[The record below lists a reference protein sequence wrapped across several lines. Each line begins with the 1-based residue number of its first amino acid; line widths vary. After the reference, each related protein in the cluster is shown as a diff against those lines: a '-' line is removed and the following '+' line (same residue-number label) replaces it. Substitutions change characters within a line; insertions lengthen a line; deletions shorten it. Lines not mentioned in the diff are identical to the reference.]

1 MLLSYQ
7 SKTVRHW
14 EYKRIKCGWFWYQLM
29 SNYAPKWKPD
39 DRVNYKQHFG
49 EIFSNGISVADNQS
63 KISRLCCREKKYNI
77 QSVPRIEIFAE
88 CLKKYNDMA
97 NYLQSIQGQ

>member
-1 MLLSYQ
+1 
-7 SKTVRHW
+7 
-14 EYKRIKCGWFWYQLM
+14 M

-88 CLKKYNDMA
+88 CLKKYNEQIISSLFKA
-97 NYLQSIQGQ
+97 NNWGKTDNN

>member
-1 MLLSYQ
+1 MTLNENQTIELI
-7 SKTVRHW
+7 T
-14 EYKRIKCGWFWYQLM
+14 
-29 SNYAPKWKPD
+29 N
-39 DRVNYKQHFG
+39 FG

>member
-1 MLLSYQ
+1 MLLNENQTIELITNSILA
-7 SKTVRHW
+7 K
-14 EYKRIKCGWFWYQLM
+14 F
-29 SNYAPKWKPD
+29 
-39 DRVNYKQHFG
+39 
-49 EIFSNGISVADNQS
+49 FSNGISVADNQS
-63 KISRLCCREKKYNI
+63 KISRLCCTEKKYNI